1 MKINGE
7 ITKSQVKFTNYPVTA
22 DAKFYFTFTGPMCG
36 KGRCVARG
44 MDFEKPTENAVVL
57 GSTGQTLYKQGT
69 PPGEFKPVY
78 KVTYSPGGSTKFLPE
93 QLQPVDKDVLA
104 LIQKARDKLNI
115 KAEVKFEEVQFTNYP
130 PSVTEGELSFT
141 FTGPMCGKQGGVC
154 KARAKDLKA
163 ATEDAIIEGA
173 KGNVLFKSGTPPE
186 AKSGAMVKQI

>member
-1 MKINGE
+1 MRINGE
-7 ITKSQVKFTNYPVTA
+7 LKKSQ
-22 DAKFYFTFTGPMCG
+22 FYFTFTGPMCG
-36 KGRCVARG
+36 GETGKCVARG
-44 MDFEKPTENAVVL
+44 MDFEKPTENAIVV
-57 GSTGQTLYKQGT
+57 GSTGMTLYKQGT

-78 KVTYSPGGSTKFLPE
+78 KVTYSPGGSTKFRSG
-93 QLQPVDKDVLA
+93 QLKT
-104 LIQKARDKLNI
+104 DKLNI

-173 KGNVLFKSGTPPE
+173 KGDVLFKSGTREWFPYSE
-186 AKSGAMVKQI
+186 DKLRLSSFAINSTRSKVGCDG